1 HLPKGTLTS
10 VLANTDHKF
19 TWLFKFS
26 FMQDLCRGMEFLH
39 MSKIGFHGRLT
50 SMNCLIS
57 SRWELKIAG
66 YGLDGLYKSQLETAE
81 QQPSLLSEKSS
92 RHKNAM
98 RQWLSDPQQRSRP
111 EHLLSAQQQSS
122 TDSSESRRRSR
133 EIRDIVES
141 EDSNNSISEKKQS
154 SDEGVALSPGQP
166 LFAGIKPRGS
176 YSSRHSASTPLTNVS
191 NASDILESS
200 GHDSSSDTVPL
211 LWAAPECLHLDKNGD
226 YEVVG
231 SQRGDLFSAGIIFNE
246 ILTRCLPYSDHT
258 DYPNVLQL
266 IQEGD
271 LRPTLVNPEGSTYSA
286 EDRENIDQMNHLI
299 RLCLSKDP
307 QSRPHF
313 TAILARINDI
323 NPHKSSDFI
332 SSMAAM
338 LEKYGNDMEE
348 LVRDRTKNLQMRTA
362 ELEEERATTHR
373 LLADL
378 QKAKEG
384 AEAAATAKSNFLAN
398 MSHEI
403 RTPMNAVIGMSRILL
418 DSKLNPELAECAET
432 IESSGNQL
440 MTVIDDILDFSKIES
455 GNLKLENRLLD
466 LSFVVESAVNLIDS
480 QAIAKNLSLVYE
492 IDRRCPVEIMGDVTR
507 IRQILLNL
515 MSNAVKFTK
524 EGTIHVSVTVESPE
538 VKFEDEQEV
547 KVDPTK
553 LMPPNSLK
561 KGLLQVD
568 TSRPSRSGSQLAS
581 AAKSPPSPRNAA
593 TDSST
598 TSKPAITETKDKAD
612 TPLTGSA
619 GIGRSSSGS
628 LAPPPTKPVRLLFAV
643 EDTGVGIPSNRFD
656 KLFTSFSQVDESTTR
671 EYGGTGLGLA
681 ISKRLS
687 EMMGGSMWVRST
699 PNVGSTFYFNIVL
712 DSPVGCSTYEEQFE
726 LSKLAEKKLVIVD
739 DSVMGREAWK
749 RRAESWNMS
758 QVKILQSDQILHY
771 LQEDSDTAH
780 KRIHNKMEALIID
793 TDLNDSTCNQPE
805 GLLDL
810 IRTSTARCPENAME
824 VKEDRPLI
832 PVIIFKNMK
841 DVNAAAS
848 ATTPCHGHA
857 RRDASRWSGERISNS
872 DTGEDT
878 ALMHRSRMS
887 SPQRRPQPYGMIYNR
902 SSDSSTSSLTLERT
916 ATQTSEKLDSRPM
929 FVAGQLLTPHTQAT
943 TYEQSIS
950 SIDHLSTGG
959 VSSPAPSLNRTSYFS
974 SSDNESV
981 ASPAHE
987 KVITYGFRKPK
998 GLFAPP
1004 VYFTKPIRHSK
1015 VLQALVE
1022 DPVDMEVEE
1031 LIPLDDPPSALS
1043 RFFSNSIRAMPAPP
1057 ISLLPPAPAMASKEI
1072 TNTRDPMGTPP
1083 LDSNALVTK
1092 PDAMPT
1098 TATSAV
1104 VGLAESLLPRA
1115 PPSKDQDI
1123 PEVRTTRSRTASSG
1137 SGADIKI
1144 HDQQPQP
1151 EPRTRANETME
1162 TPVTKRLPLGKGVGS
1177 GTPKRRL
1184 AGSTAGT
1191 PNSAASYASP
1201 SMAAAAAASSSTAR
1215 KMAKVKV
1222 LVVDDNPVNLKV
1234 VSKMLARLGVEPDMA
1249 NNGQEAVELIEKKT
1263 AMMRLQEDTPSLPLS
1278 DGGHQSDSSN
1288 GQDSGVGIVPKD
1300 EGALAAAAPMH
1311 EPEPGSSSSQEHM
1324 VPYDLIFL
1332 DVWMPKMN
1340 GLDASAY
1347 IREHLS
1353 GGTGNRPYI
1362 IAMTACVMP
1371 GDREKCIAAGMN
1383 DYISKPLR
1391 KEELEQCLRVFTSQ
1405 HSKLVAA

>member
-1 HLPKGTLTS
+1 
-10 VLANTDHKF
+10 
-19 TWLFKFS
+19 
-26 FMQDLCRGMEFLH
+26 
-39 MSKIGFHGRLT
+39 
-50 SMNCLIS
+50 
-57 SRWELKIAG
+57 
-66 YGLDGLYKSQLETAE
+66 
-81 QQPSLLSEKSS
+81 
-92 RHKNAM
+92 
-98 RQWLSDPQQRSRP
+98 
-111 EHLLSAQQQSS
+111 
-122 TDSSESRRRSR
+122 
-133 EIRDIVES
+133 
-141 EDSNNSISEKKQS
+141 
-154 SDEGVALSPGQP
+154 
-166 LFAGIKPRGS
+166 
-176 YSSRHSASTPLTNVS
+176 
-191 NASDILESS
+191 
-200 GHDSSSDTVPL
+200 
-211 LWAAPECLHLDKNGD
+211 
-226 YEVVG
+226 
-231 SQRGDLFSAGIIFNE
+231 
-246 ILTRCLPYSDHT
+246 
-258 DYPNVLQL
+258 
-266 IQEGD
+266 
-271 LRPTLVNPEGSTYSA
+271 
-286 EDRENIDQMNHLI
+286 
-299 RLCLSKDP
+299 
-307 QSRPHF
+307 
-313 TAILARINDI
+313 
-323 NPHKSSDFI
+323 
-332 SSMAAM
+332 
-338 LEKYGNDMEE
+338 
-348 LVRDRTKNLQMRTA
+348 
-362 ELEEERATTHR
+362 
-373 LLADL
+373 
-378 QKAKEG
+378 
-384 AEAAATAKSNFLAN
+384 
-398 MSHEI
+398 
-403 RTPMNAVIGMSRILL
+403 MNAVIGMSRILL

-524 EGTIHVSVTVESPE
+524 EGTIHVSVTMESPE
-538 VKFEDEQEV
+538 VKFEDEQEI
-547 KVDPTK
+547 KVDSTK
-553 LMPPNSLK
+553 LMPSNSLK
-561 KGLLQVD
+561 KRQID
-568 TSRPSRSGSQLAS
+568 TSLPSRSGSQLAS
-581 AAKSPPSPRNAA
+581 TATSPPSPRNTT

-598 TSKPAITETKDKAD
+598 TSKPVITETRNKAD
-612 TPLTGSA
+612 TPLTESV
-619 GIGRSSSGS
+619 GIGRSNSGS

-643 EDTGVGIPSNRFD
+643 KDTGVGIPSNRFD

-712 DSPVGCSTYEEQFE
+712 NSPVGCSTYEEQFE

-739 DSVMGREAWK
+739 DSEMGREAWK
-749 RRAESWNMS
+749 RRAESWNMG

-771 LQEDSDTAH
+771 LQEDSDAAH

-805 GLLDL
+805 GLLDI
-810 IRTSTARCPENAME
+810 IRTASAKCPENAME

-832 PVIIFKNMK
+832 PVIIFKNIR
-841 DVNAAAS
+841 DVKTAAS
-848 ATTPCHGHA
+848 VTTPYHGHA

-887 SPQRRPQPYGMIYNR
+887 SPQRRPQPYGMIYDHN
-902 SSDSSTSSLTLERT
+902 SDSSTSSLTLDRT
-916 ATQTSEKLDSRPM
+916 ATQTSEKLDPRPM
-929 FVAGQLLTPHTQAT
+929 FAAGQLLTPHTQAT

-950 SIDHLSTGG
+950 SIDHFSTG

-974 SSDNESV
+974 SSDNESA
-981 ASPAHE
+981 ASPMHE
-987 KVITYGFRKPK
+987 KVIAYGFRKPK

-1022 DPVDMEVEE
+1022 DYVDVGLEVEE
-1031 LIPLDDPPSALS
+1031 LLPVNDSPLALN
-1043 RFFSNSIRAMPAPP
+1043 RFFSNSIRTMPAP
-1057 ISLLPPAPAMASKEI
+1057 ISLHPPVPMRGTREI
-1072 TNTRDPMGTPP
+1072 ANTRDPMDTPP
-1083 LDSNALVTK
+1083 LDSNAPVTK

-1104 VGLAESLLPRA
+1104 AGLPESLLPQA
-1115 PPSKDQDI
+1115 LPSKDGDM
-1123 PEVRTTRSRTASSG
+1123 PEPRATRSRAASSG
-1137 SGADIKI
+1137 SGADVKI

-1162 TPVTKRLPLGKGVGS
+1162 TPVTKRLPLGKGVRS

-1184 AGSTAGT
+1184 AGSAAGT
-1191 PNSAASYASP
+1191 LNSAAGYASP

-1249 NNGQEAVELIEKKT
+1249 NNGQEAVELIEKKMAT
-1263 AMMRLQEDTPSLPLS
+1263 LRLEEDTPVHPLS
-1278 DGGHQSDSSN
+1278 NGGHQSDSSN
-1288 GQDSGVGIVPKD
+1288 GQDSAIGMVPKD
-1300 EGALAAAAPMH
+1300 EGALAAAPMNGT
-1311 EPEPGSSSSQEHM
+1311 EPGSNKGHM

-1353 GGTGNRPYI
+1353 GGTGDRPYI

-1405 HSKLVAA
+1405 HSKLVTA